1 MHPILNKKKKK
12 ILQKLDHV
20 IAAAPPYLQA
30 SYGECVRVK
39 EDPLRGAVQDPEGG
53 MAAGRHTSL
62 TL

>member
-1 MHPILNKKKKK
+1 MSL
-12 ILQKLDHV
+12 LQLRHICKLFKE
-20 IAAAPPYLQA
+20 AFQA

-53 MAAGRHTSL
+53 MAAGRHPSL